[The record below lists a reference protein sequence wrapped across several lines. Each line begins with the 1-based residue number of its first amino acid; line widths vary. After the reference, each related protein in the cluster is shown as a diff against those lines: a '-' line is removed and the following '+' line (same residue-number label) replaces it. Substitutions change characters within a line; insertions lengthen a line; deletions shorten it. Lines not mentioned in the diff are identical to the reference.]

1 MPVAATGC
9 ARAAAGRSPRRGTA
23 FFRAAGAAILLA
35 AWGGHLGGVPE
46 AAAQVTGEIRGP
58 GATSYPIA
66 IPALRA
72 PDGGAAEGGLRFA
85 DVVGRDLTLSGY
97 FRVIDRAAYI
107 DAGHP
112 STDIQFQNWAAIGAM
127 ALVAG
132 TLERSGNEIT
142 VEARAFDVVA
152 QRPLTAK
159 LYRGPANDLARV
171 AHRFADEILR
181 VFTGTAGPFESA
193 ISFVSTRE
201 GGVKE
206 VYMMTFDA
214 ETPVRL
220 STERSIV
227 VAPAWSPDARRIL
240 FSSYRGGRPSLRE
253 IDVASRRSWQ
263 VVAARAL
270 SAGGAWSPD
279 GSLVAASLEIQGNPE
294 IVLLKPDG
302 TFVRQL
308 TDSPAID
315 VSPSWSPDGREIA
328 FCTDRAGGPQIF
340 AAEVSSGRVRRVTY
354 SGLYNTAPA
363 WSPAGDEIAYT
374 QRVDGRFQIAI
385 VAARGGQGRL
395 ITSDRGD
402 SEDPSWAPDSRYLV
416 FASTQ
421 SGRGRLM
428 MMDKRGLVRKQ
439 LTHGEGDDSSPAWSP
454 RLQ

>member
-1 MPVAATGC
+1 VAV
-9 ARAAAGRSPRRGTA
+9 
-23 FFRAAGAAILLA
+23 FFRAAGASIVLA
-35 AWGGHLGGVPE
+35 AWGAPVGVVPE
-46 AAAQVTGEIRGP
+46 ARAQVTGEIRGP
-58 GATSYPIA
+58 GATKYAIA
-66 IPALRA
+66 IPALHA
-72 PDGGAAEGGLRFA
+72 PNGGPVEGGVRFA
-85 DVVGRDLTLSGY
+85 DVVGRDLELSGY

-107 DAGHP
+107 DAGHA
-112 STDIQFQNWAAIGAM
+112 STEIQFQNWSAIGAM

-132 TLERSGNEIT
+132 TLERAGSDIT
-142 VEARAFDVVA
+142 VEVRAFDVVG

-181 VFTGTAGPFESA
+181 VFTGTVGPFESA
-193 ISFVSTRE
+193 ITFVSTRE

-214 ETPVRL
+214 EAPVRL
-220 STERSIV
+220 STESSIT
-227 VAPAWSPDARRIL
+227 VAPSWSPDARRIL

-253 IDVASRRSWQ
+253 LDVSSRRSWQ
-263 VVAARAL
+263 VIAARAL
-270 SAGGAWSPD
+270 SAGGAWAPD
-279 GSLVAASLEIQGNPE
+279 GSLMAASLEIRGNPE
-294 IVLLKPDG
+294 IVLLNPDG
-302 TFVRQL
+302 TVARQL

-354 SGLYNTAPA
+354 SGSYNTAPA

-385 VAARGGQGRL
+385 VDARGGQGRL

-402 SEDPSWAPDSRYLV
+402 SEDPSWGPDSRYLV

-439 LTHGEGDDSSPAWSP
+439 LTHGDGDDSSPAWSP